1 MKRNMFS
8 MKRASAVL
16 AAAVMAAASV
26 TGCSSSTDYSMTAGG
41 NKVNA
46 GVYINYILNEMSSQ
60 MYQLY
65 YSGEITD
72 MKECL
77 DKEIEG
83 ENFKTYVKNKAL
95 ENTKEFAAV
104 QAKFDELGLTLSEE
118 DVQQIEDSVSSAW
131 SSQEDFYKLE
141 GVSRESLKMCYE
153 HTYKKEAIFDHYYM
167 EGGTEPVSDDD
178 VNKFFADNYIRY
190 KLVTI
195 PKSSNEDEEAAK
207 TENEE
212 LKTLWEGYIADAE
225 NLDFA
230 GFDEII
236 TKYNDYKEAKTAEE
250 SESAEGT
257 DSTADISGDDLNVV
271 TDESA
276 AEESAAETEEAAETT
291 AAAEEAPAEENAE
304 SVVEGEV
311 SAAEAGA
318 EESAAEETVE
328 TEESA
333 AETEAAAETTAASE
347 EAPAEESTETAS
359 AAEESD
365 VTESSADDST
375 AGETGDESAAEET
388 ADGEALTAEEEEE
401 PDPYANETVINF
413 TESTD
418 TTYDYYDENYAALL
432 TEIKN
437 AEVGKVKSYENDK
450 YYYIFVRADVSERT
464 DYVTDHHEDLI
475 HKMKDDEFDGLVKGW
490 IEACSIVVNEKAVK
504 RYTVQEVYDRQE
516 EYAAKQGQ

>member
-1 MKRNMFS
+1 MKRNTFS

-95 ENTKEFAAV
+95 ESTKEFAAV
-104 QAKFDELGLTLSEE
+104 QAKFDELGLTLSED

-178 VNKFFADNYIRY
+178 VNKFVADNYIRY

-195 PKSSNEDEEAAK
+195 PKSTNEDEEAAK

-225 NLDFA
+225 SLDFA

-236 TKYNDYKEAKTAEE
+236 TKYNDYKEAKAAEE

-257 DSTADISGDDLNVV
+257 DGTADISGDDLNVV

-276 AEESAAETEEAAETT
+276 AADESTAETEEAAETT
-291 AAAEEAPAEENAE
+291 AAAEEAPAEESAG

-328 TEESA
+328 AEESA
-333 AETEAAAETTAASE
+333 AEETTAEDSSE
-347 EAPAEESTETAS
+347 AES
-359 AAEESD
+359 AAEEAD
-365 VTESSADDST
+365 GTESAADESTAEETADDS
-375 AGETGDESAAEET
+375 ASEET

-418 TTYDYYDENYAALL
+418 TNYDYYDENYAALL

-437 AEVGKVKSYENDK
+437 AEVGKAKSYENDN

-475 HKMKDDEFDGLVKGW
+475 HEMKDDEFDGLVKGW
-490 IEACSIVVNEKAVK
+490 IEACSIVVTEKAVK

>member
-1 MKRNMFS
+1 MKRNTFS
-8 MKRASAVL
+8 MKRASAAI

-95 ENTKEFAAV
+95 ESTKEFAAV
-104 QAKFDELGLTLSEE
+104 QAKFDELGLTLSED

-178 VNKFFADNYIRY
+178 VNKFVADNYIRY

-195 PKSSNEDEEAAK
+195 PKSTNEDEEAAK

-225 NLDFA
+225 SLDFA

-236 TKYNDYKEAKTAEE
+236 TKYNDYKEAKAAEE
-250 SESAEGT
+250 SESAEST
-257 DSTADISGDDLNVV
+257 DGTADISGDDLNVV

-276 AEESAAETEEAAETT
+276 AEEPAAEESAAETEEAAETT
-291 AAAEEAPAEENAE
+291 AAAEKAPAEESAG

-328 TEESA
+328 AEESAVETSEAESAESA
-333 AETEAAAETTAASE
+333 AEETTAEDSSE
-347 EAPAEESTETAS
+347 AES
-359 AAEESD
+359 AAEEAD
-365 VTESSADDST
+365 GTESTAEETADDS
-375 AGETGDESAAEET
+375 ASEET

-418 TTYDYYDENYAALL
+418 TNYDYYDENYAALL

-437 AEVGKVKSYENDK
+437 AEVGKAKSYENDNN
-450 YYYIFVRADVSERT
+450 YYIFVRADVSERT